1 MYFIAFKKALCVS
14 AALLL
19 MSIVLL
25 GCPGTGPTA
34 LFTASPTSGVA
45 PLSVAFTDLSTPG
58 ASPIT
63 AWAWDFGD
71 GATSTEQHPSHT
83 YANAGSYGV
92 SITVTTDV
100 GTASESKAD
109 YITVNVLP
117 EAAFSASPTIGIAP
131 LEVAFT
137 DASTP
142 GSSPITA
149 WVWDF
154 GDGGSSTEQNPA
166 HTYSEAG
173 TYDISLTVS
182 SAAGSAT
189 ETRTQYVAVAM
200 LPAAAFSA
208 SPTSGLG
215 PRAVVFTDLSTPGS
229 SPITGWAWD
238 FGDGGSSAEQNPS
251 HTYAEPGV
259 YAVAL
264 TVTTEVGSITETK
277 PGYITV
283 TALPTPD
290 FRATPA
296 RGIAPLTVSFV
307 DLSTPGTSPITGW
320 VWLFG
325 DGESSSEQ
333 HPVHTYTHPG
343 TYSVTLVA
351 ASEVGSVS
359 VSKADFI
366 VVRELPT
373 AAFSA
378 TPTSGTAP
386 LNVTFTDA
394 STPGSSPIT
403 GWAWDFGDGGTSAE
417 QDPAHT
423 YTVPGTYS
431 VSLTVTTDVGSN
443 TETKTDFVVINKDVW
458 YVKAGA
464 SGGAGNSWDAALGSI
479 QDAVDAASAAGGGKV
494 WVAAGT
500 YTGLEDQVLL
510 MRASVALY
518 GGFVGMESQFEQ
530 RDWTA
535 NPTII
540 DGEDTRRCA
549 VGADNAGVD
558 GFALRNGHNTDY
570 GGGLYCY
577 QTCPAVLNCTF
588 SGNSAD
594 YGGGLYCLQALPVV
608 RNCVFY
614 GNSAGVGGGLYFGSA
629 SPVLTNCSFF
639 GNTAIYNGG
648 GMYCY
653 QASPALTN
661 CTFFENTA
669 AYGSGGGM
677 NCELVSLALTNCT
690 FSENTAH
697 GSGGGMYC
705 SEASPTLTNCTF
717 SGNTT
722 TYGKSGGMYCSEA
735 FTALTNATKSG
746 SYNPVF
752 YGGGLYCEFA
762 SPVLTDC
769 TFSGNTANDDGGGL
783 CCHTASPVLTNCNF
797 SGNTA
802 NWDGGGMYCESDS
815 SMVTNCS
822 FYGNTAAKGGG
833 LYCYYASPALTNCTF
848 SGNTANWDGGGMF
861 CYCASPA
868 LTNCTFSG
876 NTANWDGGGMF
887 CYYVSPT
894 LTNCILWGDTAASLG
909 PEIYADSSSSVTVTY
924 SCLQGGYT
932 GEGNTAADPLFVNA
946 ANGELSLRPGS
957 PCIDAGTPDGA
968 PSADIR
974 GVPRPRGAGVDMGA
988 YEFEDSDGDGQ
999 SDFWEQTYFGDLSA
1013 QPGDDPDGDGL
1024 TNLEESLY
1032 GADPTRADSDGDG
1045 LPDGE
1050 EVQRGWNPAVP
1061 TVVLRANVGNASGVE
1076 DGLSWAT
1083 AFSSLQAAVNAV
1095 KTTGE
1100 GEVWVAQ
1107 GTYTG
1112 TADNVVTMVG
1122 DVYLYG
1128 GFAGTETVREQRD
1141 WITHPSIIEGESVR
1155 RCVLGANHAA
1165 LDGFVLQNGYDYLGS
1180 GMYCYYTS
1188 PAVTNCIF
1196 TGNIAINYGGGMYCE
1211 FGSPAVTNCT
1221 FSKNTAFLGGGLC
1234 CGDSSS
1240 PMLTNC
1246 TFSGN
1251 TASNSGGGMY
1261 CYDLSSPALTNCIL
1275 WGDGTAGSGREIYT
1289 DSSSS
1294 PIVTYSCVQGGY
1306 AGEGNTAT
1314 DPLFVNEANG
1324 NLSLRPT
1331 SPCIDA
1337 GTPDG
1342 APSADIRGVPRPQ
1355 GAGVDMGAY
1364 EFEDLDGDGLSDSWE
1379 RTYFGDL
1386 SAQPGDDP
1394 DGDGLT
1400 NLEESLYGADPTRA
1414 DSDSDGLSDGEE
1426 VRQGWNPAVPTV
1438 FLRANVGNTSGVE
1451 DGLSWA
1457 TAFTSIQAA
1466 VDAVKTTGEGEVW
1479 VAQGTYTGREG
1490 DIVTMAE
1497 HVYLYGGFAGTET
1510 VREQRDWTARPTII
1524 DGEGTRS
1531 LVNGANHAALDG
1543 FVLQNG
1549 QQGRVGGGLYCYHT
1563 SPVVIN
1569 CSFSGNTAHFG
1580 GGLYCNDASPT
1591 LTNCSFSGNTA
1602 YHGGG
1607 IYCYSASPVLTNCT
1621 FSGNTADK
1629 YGSGI
1634 YCYSASPVLTN
1645 CSFSSNTATY
1655 GGGLYCEDGSPA
1667 LTSCTFSSNTATY
1680 GGGLYCEDGSPALT
1694 SCTFSENTASYFGG
1708 GLYCHDVSPAL
1719 TTCIFSG
1726 NTTPYRGGGLYCDD
1740 ASLALTSCSF
1750 SENTAFSG
1758 GGGLYCYY
1766 GSLALMNCSFS
1777 GNMAS
1782 NGGGGL
1788 HCYYVSPALTN
1799 CSFSGNTSDDAGG
1812 GLYCDD
1818 ASPALAN
1825 CILWG
1830 NTAGNLGGE
1839 IYTDPA
1845 SSPTV
1850 TYTCVQGGYTGEG
1863 NIAADPLFVDAAN
1876 GDLRL
1881 QAASPCIDTGTAD
1894 GAPSTD
1900 FLGVLRPQGAGYD
1913 MGAYEYA
1920 GK

>member
-19 MSIVLL
+19 MPILLL

-34 LFTASPTSGVA
+34 LFTASPTSGAA

-58 ASPIT
+58 SSPIT

-71 GATSTEQHPSHT
+71 GTTSTEQHPSHT

-117 EAAFSASPTIGIAP
+117 EAAFSASPTSGIAP

-154 GDGGSSTEQNPA
+154 GDGTTSTEQHPA
-166 HTYSEAG
+166 HTYTEAG
-173 TYDISLTVS
+173 TYDVSLTVS

-189 ETRTQYVAVAM
+189 ETRTQYVAVAA

-208 SPTSGLG
+208 SPTAGLG
-215 PRAVVFTDLSTPGS
+215 PLAVIFTDASTPGS
-229 SPITGWAWD
+229 SPITAWAWD

-251 HTYAEPGV
+251 HTYTAPGV

-264 TVTTEVGSITETK
+264 TVTTEVGSVTETR

-290 FRATPA
+290 FSALPTS
-296 RGIAPLTVSFV
+296 GIAPLTVGFT

-333 HPVHTYTHPG
+333 NPVHTYTHPG
-343 TYSVTLVA
+343 TYSVTLTV

-359 VSKADFI
+359 VNKADFI

-386 LNVTFTDA
+386 LNVMFTDA
-394 STPGSSPIT
+394 STPGSFPIT
-403 GWAWDFGDGGTSAE
+403 AWAWDFGDGGTSTE
-417 QDPAHT
+417 QHPTHT
-423 YTVPGTYS
+423 YTAQGSYS
-431 VSLTVTTDVGSN
+431 MSLTVTTDVGSN
-443 TETKTDFVVINKDVW
+443 SETKTDFIVINKDVW

-500 YTGLEDQVLL
+500 YTGLEEQVLL

-518 GGFVGMESQFEQ
+518 GGFLGTESLLDQ
-530 RDWTA
+530 RDWNA
-535 NPTII
+535 NRTII
-540 DGEDTRRCA
+540 DGENTRRCA
-549 VGADNAGVD
+549 VGEDNAGLD
-558 GFALRNGHNTDY
+558 GFVLQNGRHTKF

-577 QTCPAVLNCTF
+577 QTCPAVINCTF
-588 SGNSAD
+588 SGNSAT
-594 YGGGLYCLQALPVV
+594 YGGGLYC
-608 RNCVFY
+608 Y
-614 GNSAGVGGGLYFGSA
+614 H
-629 SPVLTNCSFF
+629 
-639 GNTAIYNGG
+639 
-648 GMYCY
+648 
-653 QASPALTN
+653 ASPALTN
-661 CTFFENTA
+661 CTFSGNTA
-669 AYGSGGGM
+669 DSGGGLF
-677 NCELVSLALTNCT
+677 CWFGSVALTNC
-690 FSENTAH
+690 A
-697 GSGGGMYC
+697 
-705 SEASPTLTNCTF
+705 
-717 SGNTT
+717 
-722 TYGKSGGMYCSEA
+722 
-735 FTALTNATKSG
+735 
-746 SYNPVF
+746 
-752 YGGGLYCEFA
+752 
-762 SPVLTDC
+762 
-769 TFSGNTANDDGGGL
+769 
-783 CCHTASPVLTNCNF
+783 F

-848 SGNTANWDGGGMF
+848 SGNTG
-861 CYCASPA
+861 
-868 LTNCTFSG
+868 
-876 NTANWDGGGMF
+876 NWDGGGMF
-887 CYYVSPT
+887 CYY
-894 LTNCILWGDTAASLG
+894 A
-909 PEIYADSSSSVTVTY
+909 
-924 SCLQGGYT
+924 
-932 GEGNTAADPLFVNA
+932 
-946 ANGELSLRPGS
+946 
-957 PCIDAGTPDGA
+957 
-968 PSADIR
+968 
-974 GVPRPRGAGVDMGA
+974 
-988 YEFEDSDGDGQ
+988 
-999 SDFWEQTYFGDLSA
+999 
-1013 QPGDDPDGDGL
+1013 
-1024 TNLEESLY
+1024 
-1032 GADPTRADSDGDG
+1032 
-1045 LPDGE
+1045 
-1050 EVQRGWNPAVP
+1050 
-1061 TVVLRANVGNASGVE
+1061 
-1076 DGLSWAT
+1076 
-1083 AFSSLQAAVNAV
+1083 
-1095 KTTGE
+1095 
-1100 GEVWVAQ
+1100 
-1107 GTYTG
+1107 
-1112 TADNVVTMVG
+1112 
-1122 DVYLYG
+1122 
-1128 GFAGTETVREQRD
+1128 
-1141 WITHPSIIEGESVR
+1141 
-1155 RCVLGANHAA
+1155 
-1165 LDGFVLQNGYDYLGS
+1165 
-1180 GMYCYYTS
+1180 S
-1188 PAVTNCIF
+1188 PA
-1196 TGNIAINYGGGMYCE
+1196 
-1211 FGSPAVTNCT
+1211 
-1221 FSKNTAFLGGGLC
+1221 
-1234 CGDSSS
+1234 
-1240 PMLTNC
+1240 LTNC

-1400 NLEESLYGADPTRA
+1400 NLEESLYSADPTRADSDGDGLPDGEEVRLGWNPMVPTVVLRANVGNASGVEDGLSWATAFSSLQAAVNAVKTTGEGEVWVAQGTYTGTGDNVVTMTEHVYLYGGFAGTETAREKRDWITHPSIIEGESVRRCVLGADHAALDGFMQQNGYADFGGGMYCSYSSPAVINCTFSGNSAGYCGGGLYCNDASPTLTNCTFSKNTAFLGGGMYCNDASPVLTNCTFSGNISTDHGDYKYCYHVSPTVTNCSFAEKTAYNYYRGSLYCIDASSPVLTNCILWGDSTAGSGKQIYTDASSSPIVTYSCIQGAYTGEGNLASDPLFVNAARDDLSLRPTSPCIDAGMADGAPSADIRGVPRPQGAGVDMGAYEFEDLDGDGLSDSWERTYFGDLSAQPGDDPDGDGLTNLEESLYGADPTRA
-1414 DSDSDGLSDGEE
+1414 DSDGDGLFDGEE
-1426 VRQGWNPAVPTV
+1426 VRLGWNPMVPTV
-1438 FLRANVGNTSGVE
+1438 FLRANVGSTSGVE

-1466 VDAVKTTGEGEVW
+1466 VGAVQATGEGEVW
-1479 VAQGTYTGREG
+1479 VAQGTYTGTG
-1490 DIVTMAE
+1490 DNVVTMAE

-1510 VREQRDWTARPTII
+1510 AREQRDWTTHPSII
-1524 DGEGTRS
+1524 EGESVRRCVLGS
-1531 LVNGANHAALDG
+1531 NHAAMDG

-1549 QQGRVGGGLYCYHT
+1549 SAVYGGGLYSYSGSPAVTNCIFTRNTADDYGGGMYCEFGF
-1563 SPVVIN
+1563 PVV
-1569 CSFSGNTAHFG
+1569 
-1580 GGLYCNDASPT
+1580 
-1591 LTNCSFSGNTA
+1591 TNCSFAGNRA
-1602 YHGGG
+1602 NYGGG
-1607 IYCYSASPVLTNCT
+1607 MYCEFGFPVVTNCSFAGNRANYGGGGLCCYGASPALTNCT
-1621 FSGNTADK
+1621 FSGNTVN
-1629 YGSGI
+1629 YGGGGLYCGSG
-1634 YCYSASPVLTN
+1634 SPVLTN
-1645 CSFSSNTATY
+1645 CSFFGNIAT
-1655 GGGLYCEDGSPA
+1655 
-1667 LTSCTFSSNTATY
+1667 
-1680 GGGLYCEDGSPALT
+1680 
-1694 SCTFSENTASYFGG
+1694 
-1708 GLYCHDVSPAL
+1708 
-1719 TTCIFSG
+1719 
-1726 NTTPYRGGGLYCDD
+1726 
-1740 ASLALTSCSF
+1740 
-1750 SENTAFSG
+1750 SG
-1758 GGGLYCYY
+1758 GGMCGEY
-1766 GSLALMNCSFS
+1766 GSP
-1777 GNMAS
+1777 
-1782 NGGGGL
+1782 
-1788 HCYYVSPALTN
+1788 VVTN
-1799 CSFSGNTSDDAGG
+1799 CSFSGNIASYRGG
-1812 GLYCDD
+1812 GMCCYY
-1818 ASPALAN
+1818 ASPALTN

-1830 NTAGNLGGE
+1830 DTAANSGGE
-1839 IYTDPA
+1839 IYTDSS

-1850 TYTCVQGGYTGEG
+1850 AYSCVQGGYDGEG
-1863 NIAADPLFVDAAN
+1863 NIATDPLFVDAAN

-1900 FLGVLRPQGAGYD
+1900 ILGVLRPQGAGYD